1 MNRNESITLGGVI
14 LGMGGQVLYLL
25 GNGAISVGA
34 LYAVHRI
41 SNVAVKGL
49 ELLPGWIVP
58 VTDGTIGIN
67 DKGKSPIIT
76 REIIGEELTAY
87 GKVTL
92 TIVVGVA
99 IKFTG
104 AFLSRDSTI
113 DSFNSILYRSVERTR
128 GMKVV

>member
-1 MNRNESITLGGVI
+1 
-14 LGMGGQVLYLL
+14 MGGQVLYLL